1 MKRHVRIL
9 GLTMIVVFAAASL
22 CAAQEPK
29 VAFVNIMQFMQKSIQ
44 AKESQR
50 KLQALKDQKKNA
62 LDRKVDEIR
71 ALKEKLEKTGPMLK
85 EETRNAMIRDV
96 SIKET
101 ELKLAQQEAE
111 SSLQSAFRD
120 WEQTMQQ
127 DLTKIVSQIRVEK
140 KLAYIARAEALLAYD
155 PAMDITDEVISRYD
169 ASHAGAPAAHPKKA
183 APAPAKPK
191 R

>member
-1 MKRHVRIL
+1 
-9 GLTMIVVFAAASL
+9 
-22 CAAQEPK
+22 
-29 VAFVNIMQFMQKSIQ
+29 
-44 AKESQR
+44 
-50 KLQALKDQKKNA
+50 LQALKDQKKNA

-169 ASHAGAPAAHPKKA
+169 ASHSAAPAAHQKKA

>member
-9 GLTMIVVFAAASL
+9 GLSMIVVFVAASL
-22 CAAQEPK
+22 CVAQEPR
-29 VAFVNIMQFMQKSIQ
+29 VGCVNIMHFMQKSVQ

-71 ALKEKLEKTGPMLK
+71 ALKEKLEKQGPMLK
-85 EETRNAMIRDV
+85 EETRNGMIRDA

-120 WEQTMQQ
+120 WEQTTQQ
-127 DLTKIVSQIRVEK
+127 ELTKIVSQIRTEK
-140 KLAYIARAEALLAYD
+140 KLSYVVRSEALLAYD

-169 ASHAGAPAAHPKKA
+169 ASHPGTPPK
-183 APAPAKPK
+183 PAPRPAPVKPK

>member
-9 GLTMIVVFAAASL
+9 GLSMIVVFVAASV
-22 CAAQEPK
+22 CVAQEPR
-29 VAFVNIMQFMQKSIQ
+29 VGCVNIMQFMQKSVQ

-71 ALKEKLEKTGPMLK
+71 ALKEKLEKQGPMLK
-85 EETRNAMIRDV
+85 EETRNAMIRDA

-101 ELKLAQQEAE
+101 EIKLAQQEAE
-111 SSLQSAFRD
+111 STLQSAFRD
-120 WEQTMQQ
+120 WEQTTQQ
-127 DLTKIVSQIRVEK
+127 ELTKIVSQIRTEK
-140 KLAYIARAEALLAYD
+140 KLSYIIRSEALLSYD
-155 PAMDITDEVISRYD
+155 PSMDITDEVISRFD
-169 ASHAGAPAAHPKKA
+169 AAHPGTPAPKA
-183 APAPAKPK
+183 APKPAPKPK